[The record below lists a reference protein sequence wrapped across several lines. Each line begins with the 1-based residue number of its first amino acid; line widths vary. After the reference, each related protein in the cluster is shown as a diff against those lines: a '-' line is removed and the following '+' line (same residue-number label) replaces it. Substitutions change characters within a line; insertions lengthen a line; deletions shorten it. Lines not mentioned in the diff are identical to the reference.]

1 MELLKDLEFRGLVN
15 QMTDEEGLKEQLK
28 QPTTLYTGFDPTADS
43 LHIGH
48 LLPILTLKRF
58 QQAGHQVIALVGGA
72 TGMIGDPSG
81 RSDERSLNTLDTVK
95 LFSDRIKDQLSR
107 FLPLEGENPIT
118 IRNNYEWTEEMS
130 IIDFLRDI
138 GKHFPISYMLAKD
151 SVDSRMENGISYTE
165 FSYMLLQS
173 YDFLKLYETEKCRL
187 QVGGSDQWGNITAG
201 LELIRRF
208 GHSEKAFGLTVPLV
222 TKSDG
227 QKFGK
232 TAGGAVWLD
241 ADKTSPYE
249 FFQFWINVD
258 DADVIKFIKYF
269 TFMSHEE
276 IEALATEVTEAPE
289 KRVAQRRLAEEM
301 TKLVH
306 GEAGLEQAERI
317 TKAFFSGDLTSLQ
330 PEDMEDAFKGM
341 PQFELDG
348 ERNLVDLLVEAK
360 ISPSKRQARED
371 VTNGAIYLNGEREQ
385 ALDKMITREDTLGEF
400 TIIRRGKK
408 KYFVIRHV

>member
-1 MELLKDLEFRGLVN
+1 MELLQDLAFRGLVN
-15 QMTDEEGLKEQLK
+15 QMTDEEGLREQLQK
-28 QPTTLYTGFDPTADS
+28 PTTLYTGFDPTADS

-58 QQAGHQVIALVGGA
+58 QEAGHQVIALVGGA

-81 RSDERSLNTLDTVK
+81 RSDERSLNTLDTVQQ
-95 LFSDRIKDQLSR
+95 FSDRIKEQLSR

-118 IRNNYEWTEEMS
+118 IRNNYEWTAELS

-151 SVDSRMENGISYTE
+151 SVDSRLENGISYTE

-173 YDFLKLYETEKCRL
+173 FDFLKLYETEQCRL

-208 GHSEKAFGLTVPLV
+208 GHQEKAFGLTVPLV

-241 ADKTSPYE
+241 AEKTTPYE
-249 FFQFWINVD
+249 FYQFWINVD
-258 DADVIKFIKYF
+258 DADVIKFIKFF
-269 TFMSHEE
+269 TFLSHDE
-276 IEALATEVTEAPE
+276 IHTLEQEVETAPE
-289 KRVAQRRLAEEM
+289 KRVAQRRLAEAM
-301 TKLVH
+301 TLLVH
-306 GEAGLEQAERI
+306 GTSGLEQAERI
-317 TKAFFSGDLTSLQ
+317 TSAFFSGDLTTLQ
-330 PEDMEDAFKGM
+330 PEDMEAAVKGM
-341 PQFELDG
+341 PQFELTGDQTI
-348 ERNLVDLLVEAK
+348 VDLLVDAK
-360 ISPSKRQARED
+360 IVQSKRQARED
-371 VTNGAIYLNGEREQ
+371 VQNGAIYINGEREQ
-385 ALDKMITREDTLGEF
+385 ALDKVITRADTIGEF